1 MISHKPSKQRKYL
14 FTLAIHKRRSLLTA
28 PLIKSVSE
36 RLKIKRIPIRKNDEV
51 TIYKGD
57 YKGVK
62 GLVTRVDRKRGKI
75 FIEGVTREK
84 SDGTVVPIPMSPYNV
99 VISKVDTSDKRRPA
113 SRGE

>member
-1 MISHKPSKQRKYL
+1 LISHKPSKQRKYL
-14 FTLAIHKRRSLLTA
+14 FTLPIHKRRSLLTA

-36 RLKIKRIPIRKNDEV
+36 RLKIKRIPVRKNDEV

-62 GLVTRVDRKRGKI
+62 GLVTRVDRRRGKI

-84 SDGTVVPIPMSPYNV
+84 SDGTVVPIPVSPYNV
-99 VISKVDTSDKRRPA
+99 VISKVDTSDKRRLT

>member
-1 MISHKPSKQRKYL
+1 LISHKPSKQRKYL
-14 FTLAIHKRRSLLTA
+14 FTLPIHKRRSLLTA

-36 RLKIKRIPIRKNDEV
+36 RLKIKRIPVRKNDEV

-62 GLVTRVDRKRGKI
+62 GLVTRVDRGRGKI

-84 SDGTVVPIPMSPYNV
+84 SDGTVVPIPVSPYNV
-99 VISKVDTSDKRRPA
+99 VISKVDTSDKRRLT

>member
-14 FTLAIHKRRSLLTA
+14 FTLPIHKRRSLLTA

-36 RLKIKRIPIRKNDEV
+36 RLKIKRIPVRKNDEV

-62 GLVTRVDRKRGKI
+62 GLVTRVDRRRGKI

-84 SDGTVVPIPMSPYNV
+84 SDGTVVPIPVSPYNV
-99 VISKVDTSDKRRPA
+99 VISKVDTSDKRRPT

>member
-14 FTLAIHKRRSLLTA
+14 FTLPIHKRRSLLTA

-36 RLKIKRIPIRKNDEV
+36 RLKIKRIPVRKNDEV

-62 GLVTRVDRKRGKI
+62 GLVTRVDRGRGKI

-84 SDGTVVPIPMSPYNV
+84 SDGTVVPIPVSPYNV
-99 VISKVDTSDKRRPA
+99 VISKVDTSDKRRLT

>member
-1 MISHKPSKQRKYL
+1 MISHKPSKQRKHL
-14 FTLAIHKRRSLLTA
+14 FNLPIHKRRSLLTA
-28 PLIKSVSE
+28 PLIDSVSE
-36 RLKIKRIPIRKNDEV
+36 RLKIKRIPIRRGDEV
-51 TIYKGD
+51 TIFRGD

-62 GLVTRVDRKRGKI
+62 GLVTRVDRKRGRI

-99 VISKVDTSDKRRPA
+99 IISKVDTSDKRRPT

>member
-14 FTLAIHKRRSLLTA
+14 FTLPIHKRRSLLTA

-36 RLKIKRIPIRKNDEV
+36 RLKIKRIPVRKNDEV

-62 GLVTRVDRKRGKI
+62 GLVTRVDRGRGKI

-84 SDGTVVPIPMSPYNV
+84 SDGTVVPIPVSPYNV
-99 VISKVDTSDKRRPA
+99 VISKVDTSDKRRPT

>member
-14 FTLAIHKRRSLLTA
+14 FTLPIHKRRSLLTA

-36 RLKIKRIPIRKNDEV
+36 RLKIKRIPVRKNDEV

-62 GLVTRVDRKRGKI
+62 GLVTRVDRRRGKI

-84 SDGTVVPIPMSPYNV
+84 SDGTVVPIPVSPYNV
-99 VISKVDTSDKRRPA
+99 VISKVDTSDKRRLT